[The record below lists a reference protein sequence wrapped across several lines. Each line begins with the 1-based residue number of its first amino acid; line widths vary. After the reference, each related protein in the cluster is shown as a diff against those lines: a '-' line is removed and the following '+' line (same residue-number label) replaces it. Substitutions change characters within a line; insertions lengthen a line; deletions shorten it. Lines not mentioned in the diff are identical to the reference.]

1 MPIKPD
7 PKRVHE
13 LQVGAGI
20 GSTYARQVAIA
31 EARAAA
37 LFALRH
43 RIENLCT
50 RDDFDCDLR
59 DTLRA
64 IADLLET

>member
-1 MPIKPD
+1 MPIQPD
-7 PKRVHE
+7 PKRVTE
-13 LQVGAGI
+13 LRAALGTYGAI
-20 GSTYARQVAIA
+20 EQAKR

-37 LFALRH
+37 LLGLRH
-43 RIENLCT
+43 RIDSLCT

-64 IADLLET
+64 IADLLEA